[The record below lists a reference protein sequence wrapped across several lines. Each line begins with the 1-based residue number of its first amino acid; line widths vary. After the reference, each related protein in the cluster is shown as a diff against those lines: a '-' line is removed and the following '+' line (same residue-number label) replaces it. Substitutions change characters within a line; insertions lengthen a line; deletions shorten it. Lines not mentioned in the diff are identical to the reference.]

1 MKRNLFLFLTVVMML
16 TVMTMGL
23 LNIMAN
29 AADSA
34 IVEYTITY
42 HLDGGMNA
50 LKNPEVYTYEDIITL
65 KDATKEG
72 YDFAGW
78 FLDSTKTEQVFEI
91 SGRTGNLNLYAKF
104 TPKEY
109 TATFNDNGA
118 TDSSTLTITLKDSYS
133 ETTKT
138 YIINNGDTFDPYSKW
153 IPQRDGYAFGGW
165 YNGSQIVTGDV
176 EINSDT
182 TLISQYIYCEPSY
195 YILGKDTH
203 TINCENYRWNSTY
216 PSSVYFYVD
225 GSYDTINFSGDS
237 WDNYYSSWEYY
248 EYHYEIYDITNGRLV
263 GSTDDGKYF

>member
-42 HLDGGMNA
+42 HLDGGTNA

-78 FLDSTKTEQVFEI
+78 FLDSTKTEQIFEI

-104 TPKEY
+104 TPKSY
-109 TATFNDNGA
+109 TATFKDGV
-118 TDSSTLTITLKDSYS
+118 TLTLKVSGKDDKEIYVPYG
-133 ETTKT
+133 TT
-138 YIINNGDTFDPYSKW
+138 IDPYSKE
-153 IPQRDGYAFGGW
+153 FM
-165 YNGSQIVTGDV
+165 S
-176 EINSDT
+176 EH
-182 TLISQYIYCEPSY
+182 ISSLYSSY
-195 YILGKDTH
+195 YTECSAHD
-203 TINCENYRWNSTY
+203 
-216 PSSVYFYVD
+216 PYFFGMVCC
-225 GSYDTINFSGDS
+225 
-237 WDNYYSSWEYY
+237 
-248 EYHYEIYDITNGRLV
+248 R
-263 GSTDDGKYF
+263 